1 MANTEKHN
9 HGVQLIQCKL
19 QFIIYIIHTYIYTTP
34 RVVATAMHLNPLT
47 HSAIVFTTSA
57 VAFKS
62 LGGIVLLPPSSD
74 GSKAAF
80 KLSDIFWITIL

>member
-1 MANTEKHN
+1 MANAEKHN
-9 HGVQLIQCKL
+9 HGVQ
-19 QFIIYIIHTYIYTTP
+19 FIIYIIYTYIYTTP

-62 LGGIVLLPPSSD
+62 LGGIVLLPLLAD

-80 KLSDIFWITIL
+80 KLSDIF